1 MNLFD
6 SIGSFIGSNRS
17 LVGDVIGG
25 GLSFLGSREASK
37 AATGAAQAQA
47 DAARANA
54 AAATEAATPFTI
66 GSLGGVADF
75 DAEKKAGFLGLSP
88 QLSDIYAGALE
99 RSGMFGE
106 QGFGYAAL
114 DPFAA
119 GELFFQ
125 QSDPFYQQQQDRSRA
140 ELETKLLAQGR
151 LGSTGGALEQE
162 ALETAISNQQMQRR
176 EAGFTKAQALIDT
189 LLGRERG
196 DIAQAVGLLD
206 IPLQQAN
213 VGRGIGGT
221 IGGTAA
227 AGLASQSASQ
237 RLLAE
242 VQGQSPG
249 MFGAGAAGLGQYIT
263 RNFGTQPPKKD

>member
-1 MNLFD
+1 M
-6 SIGSFIGSNRS
+6 SF
-17 LVGDVIGG
+17 LGDIIGG
-25 GLSFLGSREASK
+25 GLSFLGARESAK
-37 AATGAAQAQA
+37 AGIEAAQTQA
-47 DAARANA
+47 DAAIKNA
-54 AAATEAATPFTI
+54 AAATQAATPFTI

-106 QGFGYAAL
+106 QGFSYAAM

-213 VGRGIGGT
+213 VGRGVGGT
-221 IGGTAA
+221 IGTTAA
-227 AGLASQSASQ
+227 AGLASQASSQ
-237 RLLAE
+237 ELLAKA
-242 VQGQSPG
+242 QGQYPG
-249 MFGAGAAGLGQYIT
+249 MFGLGAAGLGNYIT
-263 RNFGTQPPKKD
+263 KNFGTQPPKT

>member
-1 MNLFD
+1 MVNFL
-6 SIGSFIGSNRS
+6 
-17 LVGDVIGG
+17 GDIIGG
-25 GLSFLGSREASK
+25 GLSFLGAKESAK
-37 AATGAAQAQA
+37 AATQAAQSQA

-54 AAATEAATPFTI
+54 ASATAAATPYTI

-75 DAEKKAGFLGLSP
+75 DPKKKAGYLGLSP

-106 QGFGYAAL
+106 QGYGYAAM

-125 QSDPFYQQQQDRSRA
+125 QSDPYYQQQQDRTRA
-140 ELETKLLAQGR
+140 ELETRLLAQGR

-162 ALETAISNQQMQRR
+162 ALETSIANQQMQRR

-221 IGGTAA
+221 VGGVAA
-227 AGLASQSASQ
+227 EGLRSQAASQGLLSQ
-237 RLLAE
+237 A
-242 VQGQSPG
+242 QGAYPG
-249 MFGAGAAGLGQYIT
+249 MFGLGAAGLGNYIT
-263 RNFGTQPPKKD
+263 KNYGNQPKK

>member
-1 MNLFD
+1 M
-6 SIGSFIGSNRS
+6 SF
-17 LVGDVIGG
+17 LGDVIGG
-25 GLSFLGSREASK
+25 GLSFLGARESAKSATQAAQTAAEAS
-37 AATGAAQAQA
+37 
-47 DAARANA
+47 RANA
-54 AAATEAATPFTI
+54 ASATAAATPYTI

-75 DAEKKAGFLGLSP
+75 DADKKSGYLGLSP

-99 RSGMFGE
+99 RSGMFGA
-106 QGFGYAAL
+106 QGYGYAAM

-125 QSDPFYQQQQDRSRA
+125 QSDPYYQQQQDRTRT
-140 ELETKLLAQGR
+140 ELETRLLAQGR

-162 ALETAISNQQMQRR
+162 ALETGIANQQMQRR
-176 EAGFTKAQALIDT
+176 EAGFTRAQALIDT

-221 IGGTAA
+221 IGATAA

-237 RLLAE
+237 KLLAE
-242 VQGQSPG
+242 VQGQDPG
-249 MFGAGAAGLGQYIT
+249 MFGLGAAGLGGYIT
-263 RNFGTQPPKKD
+263 RNFGTQPPKKP